1 MKMTEVRKRVKAEG
15 VKANGSKAD
24 VIRRIQQAEGNE
36 QCFGSKESCDQ
47 LKCCWHGDCQPSV
60 HCN

>member
-1 MKMTEVRKRVKAEG
+1 MKIKEVRTRAKKKE

-36 QCFGSKESCDQ
+36 PCFGNKDNCDQ
-47 LKCCWHGDCQPSV
+47 VECCWQDDCPPSV
-60 HCN
+60 QCC

>member
-1 MKMTEVRKRVKAEG
+1 MKMTEVRKRAKAEG

-36 QCFGSKESCDQ
+36 QCFGSRKSCSQ
-47 LKCCWHGDCQPSV
+47 IECCWHDDCRSAVQ
-60 HCN
+60 CG